1 MLPLIL
7 IGLGVLLVLG
17 MLIWQIVRS
26 AQTTGSVTTDPNIP
40 FPEVERVSLAD
51 SKAAFDGGEAVFLD
65 VRDPDSYAAS
75 HIPGAINIPVSQLES
90 RAAELDPNEW
100 IITYCT

>member
-1 MLPLIL
+1 MIL

-17 MLIWQIVRS
+17 MLVWQIVRS
-26 AQTTGSVTTDPNIP
+26 AQTTGSVTADPNMP
-40 FPEVERVSLAD
+40 FPEIERVTLAD
-51 SKAAFDGGEAVFLD
+51 SKAAFDSGEAVFLD
-65 VRDPDSYAAS
+65 VRSPDAYNAS
-75 HIPGAINIPVSQLES
+75 HIPGAINIPVSELES